1 MRDYTASFTYL
12 RIKYTVRMTTSINAI
27 IFDLGNVLLGWDA
40 RALYQRLLP
49 DPQAVDSF
57 LEQIRFSEWN
67 AQQDAG
73 RPFRE
78 GVAELSR
85 QFPQHARLIQ
95 AYDTHWQESI
105 AGTHDETIEIAR
117 ELKQAGWSLYLLSN
131 FSAEKFELIRDQ
143 HSFLSLFDDMIISG
157 EHRLIKP
164 DPAIFEFTPERIGRQ
179 AHECLFID
187 DSLPNVEAARSLG
200 FKAIHYHSS
209 SQLRS
214 ELLHLNIHGITP

>member
-1 MRDYTASFTYL
+1 MTAS
-12 RIKYTVRMTTSINAI
+12 IKAI

-73 RPFRE
+73 RPFHE

-95 AYDTHWQESI
+95 AYDTYWQESI
-105 AGTHDETIEIAR
+105 TGTYDETIQIAR

-131 FSAEKFELIRDQ
+131 FSAEKFELIRGQ
-143 HSFLSLFDDMIISG
+143 HSFLNLFDDMIISG

-164 DPAIFEFTPERIGRQ
+164 DPAIFELTLERIGCQ
-179 AHECLFID
+179 ARECLFID
-187 DSLPNVEAARSLG
+187 DSLPNVETARSLG
-200 FKAIHYHSS
+200 FTAIHYRSP